1 MEVCNRS
8 VQIKEFISCMLQ
20 SNLSYELEKFIIFL
34 LILLAN

>member
-8 VQIKEFISCMLQ
+8 VQIKEFISYMLQ